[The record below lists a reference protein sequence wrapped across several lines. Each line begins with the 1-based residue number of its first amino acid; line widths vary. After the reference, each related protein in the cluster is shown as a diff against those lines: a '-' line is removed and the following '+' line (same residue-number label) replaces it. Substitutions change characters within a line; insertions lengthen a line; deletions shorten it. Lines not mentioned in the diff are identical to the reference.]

1 MYNHFVDKILNI
13 NKPSGM
19 TSFDVVA
26 IIRKRLGVKK
36 VGHCGTLDPMAKGVL
51 VVLVGDATK
60 KQNDFLKQDKEYIAK
75 IAFGFCTDTFDL
87 EGTVNQLENPP
98 KISASAIN
106 LALQSFT
113 GEIYQKVPMYSAV
126 KVRGKKLYDLARKG
140 IDLGMETPV
149 RKVTVYS
156 IELLSFENERIE
168 KLEKVFPVLTIRVV
182 CGSGTYIRS
191 LANDIGHAL
200 GTCATLIDLVRTRVG
215 EFEIKDSIVLE
226 SIVKDQS
233 A

>member
-1 MYNHFVDKILNI
+1 MDKILNI

-60 KQNDFLKQDKEYIAK
+60 RQSDFLGKDKEYLAK
-75 IAFGFCTDTFDL
+75 IALGFCTDTFDV
-87 EGTVNQLENPP
+87 EGKVTHSENLP
-98 KISASAIN
+98 KVSIN
-106 LALQSFT
+106 EVKSALQSFI

-200 GTCATLIDLVRTRVG
+200 GTYATLIDLVRTRVG

-233 A
+233 M